1 MFTQKDIR
9 QTCGELGVDPAR
21 GLTAAEA
28 SARLQKHGPNELAE
42 KKRKSKLAMFLSQ
55 LNDPMIYILFAA
67 AAISIFLRE
76 VSDAVIILLVV
87 LLNAVIGMTQEA
99 KAEQALE
106 ALKKLSSP
114 NALVRRDG
122 RLSEVPAAG
131 LVPGD
136 IVLLEAGRV
145 VPADLRLLQ
154 SVNLKV
160 EESALTGESV
170 PAEKDAAFVA
180 EGEPG
185 IGDRVNMAFSSTSVA
200 YGRGEGVVTATGMDT
215 EIGRIA
221 AMLAGQKQ
229 ELTPLQKR
237 LADLGKILGVVA
249 VVVCLAMFGIAVLQ
263 RRDIPEMLLTAISLA
278 VAAIPEGLPA
288 VVTIVLALGVQ
299 RMVKVNTIV
308 RRLPSVETLGAVS
321 VDRKSV
327 V

>member
-122 RLSEVPAAG
+122 RLSEVPAAA

-180 EGEPG
+180 GGEPG

-200 YGRGEGVVTATGMDT
+200 YGRGEG
-215 EIGRIA
+215 
-221 AMLAGQKQ
+221 
-229 ELTPLQKR
+229 
-237 LADLGKILGVVA
+237 
-249 VVVCLAMFGIAVLQ
+249 
-263 RRDIPEMLLTAISLA
+263 S
-278 VAAIPEGLPA
+278 
-288 VVTIVLALGVQ
+288 
-299 RMVKVNTIV
+299 
-308 RRLPSVETLGAVS
+308 
-321 VDRKSV
+321 
-327 V
+327 

>member
-122 RLSEVPAAG
+122 RLSEVPAAA

-263 RRDIPEMLLTAISLA
+263 RRDI
-278 VAAIPEGLPA
+278 
-288 VVTIVLALGVQ
+288 
-299 RMVKVNTIV
+299 
-308 RRLPSVETLGAVS
+308 
-321 VDRKSV
+321 DRKSV